1 MAGNSATWI
10 ARQYQPVIVEQL
22 IESRLMCGRY
32 RLTRKDRLAE
42 SFEAALSDDDLDLAP
57 RYNIAPTQ
65 PILVIRSN
73 GRARVISSMCWGLVP
88 SWAKDRS
95 GAKINARSE
104 TIFEKAVFKES
115 FERRRCLIPADG
127 FYEWK
132 GTGKS
137 RQPFHFGLKDDSLF
151 VFAGIWDR
159 WKPPR
164 GPVVESCAILTTTAN
179 ELVRDVH
186 ERMPVIL
193 RAERYQ
199 TWLHA
204 ATTDCG
210 NLTEL
215 LTPFASHQMKRWP
228 VGSAVNDP
236 HNDSRECVAEVA
248 EFRPAQAALFG

>member
-1 MAGNSATWI
+1 
-10 ARQYQPVIVEQL
+10 
-22 IESRLMCGRY
+22 MCGRY

-42 SFEAALSDDDLDLAP
+42 SFEAEFSDDGLDLTP

-73 GRARVISSMCWGLVP
+73 GRARVISSMRWGLVP
-88 SWAKDRS
+88 SWAKDGS
-95 GAKINARSE
+95 GGQINARSE
-104 TIFEKAVFKES
+104 TILEKAAFKES

-164 GPVVESCAILTTTAN
+164 GPAVESCAILTTTAS
-179 ELVRDVH
+179 ELLKDVH
-186 ERMPVIL
+186 QRMPVIL
-193 RAERYQ
+193 RPEHYQ
-199 TWLHA
+199 AWLNA
-204 ATTDCG
+204 PISDCRK
-210 NLTEL
+210 LTEL
-215 LTPFASHQMKRWP
+215 LTPFASEQMKRRP
-228 VGSAVNDP
+228 VGLAVNDP
-236 HNDSRECVAEVA
+236 HNDRLECVAEVA
-248 EFRPAQAALFG
+248 EFRSAQAALFG